1 MKYLSLILCFSF
13 CSLFS
18 QVYEPEENFYFATS
32 ESCFYQLLEAVDFK
46 NTEKIKELQSSN
58 CIFKYDKNIFR
69 FKMISIELE
78 NPNKPISL
86 SVPNKFKIIG
96 KLPKQLKSAI
106 IWTRPK
112 FARKL

>member
-1 MKYLSLILCFSF
+1 
-13 CSLFS
+13 
-18 QVYEPEENFYFATS
+18 
-32 ESCFYQLLEAVDFK
+32 LLEAVDFK